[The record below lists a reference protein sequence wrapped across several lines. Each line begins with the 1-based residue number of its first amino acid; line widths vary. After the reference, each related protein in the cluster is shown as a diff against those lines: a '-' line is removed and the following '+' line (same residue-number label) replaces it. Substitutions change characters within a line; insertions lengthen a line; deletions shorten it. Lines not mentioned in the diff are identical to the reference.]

1 MLETVGLTADESEV
15 YRLLVA
21 TGTASAQ
28 DIAGRSALDVVT
40 ARLLL
45 RALEHKG
52 LASAAE
58 DNPEWFS
65 AVPPQ
70 VALMPRLQRHF
81 DALEQTRA
89 AVYELAET
97 HRRSAW
103 ARSTGEAVEIIT
115 GAAAL
120 RQHLR
125 QLQHGAGREMMWFVK
140 AQYVAM
146 SPESNQEEFDAL
158 DRGVLYRALYEQA
171 YFDDPDSV
179 DYVVKGVC
187 AGEVARAVP
196 VLPLRMA
203 IADRSVAILPLA
215 ASGTSRNPRE
225 LRAAVVRESS
235 LLDALIALF
244 EHHWEIGAPLRVTE
258 EGQIGGAGTKDAAS
272 PVGED
277 RHLLSLMVAGMTDEA
292 IAGQLRV
299 SKRTVQRRIQGLMSL
314 AGVATR
320 MQLGWHAA
328 RRDWL

>member
-1 MLETVGLTADESEV
+1 M

-28 DIAGRSALDVVT
+28 DISGRSALDVVT
-40 ARLLL
+40 ARMLL

-58 DNPEWFS
+58 DSPDSPEWFT

-171 YFDDPDSV
+171 YFDDPDAV
-179 DYVVKGVC
+179 DYVVKGVR
-187 AGEVARAVP
+187 AGEVSRAVP
-196 VLPLRMA
+196 LLPLRMA

-215 ASGTSRNPRE
+215 ASGTSGNPGNCGPRWCG
-225 LRAAVVRESS
+225 RAACWTRSS
-235 LLDALIALF
+235 PCSNTTGRSVPRS
-244 EHHWEIGAPLRVTE
+244 E
-258 EGQIGGAGTKDAAS
+258 
-272 PVGED
+272 
-277 RHLLSLMVAGMTDEA
+277 
-292 IAGQLRV
+292 
-299 SKRTVQRRIQGLMSL
+299 
-314 AGVATR
+314 
-320 MQLGWHAA
+320 
-328 RRDWL
+328 

>member
-28 DIAGRSALDVVT
+28 DISGRSALDVVT

-52 LASAAE
+52 LASAVE
-58 DNPEWFS
+58 DSPEWFT

-97 HRRSAW
+97 HRRSVW

-125 QLQHGAGREMMWFVK
+125 QLQHGAGSEMMWFVK

-196 VLPLRMA
+196 LLPLRMA

-225 LRAAVVRESS
+225 LQAAVIRESS

-258 EGQIGGAGTKDAAS
+258 EGQIGGAGTTDAAS